1 MAQPVRVTQ
10 SLVGQMGWVLARP
23 LLTALEVCWRWLV
36 GLPVLAVCLIEARR
50 ILTALP
56 PESAGVAGINP
67 QSPWVAVVQ
76 LDHALE
82 LYKPEAATVLRWLVP
97 VAAAVWVVISGLGRG

>member
-56 PESAGVAGINP
+56 PESAGLTGIDP
-67 QSPWVAVVQ
+67 QNPWVAAIQ
-76 LDHALE
+76 LEHAWG
-82 LYKPEAATVLRWLVP
+82 LYRPEVAAVLRWMVP
-97 VAAAVWVVISGLGRG
+97 VAAAV